1 MSSFQTPAPLLP
13 DLIAQ
18 NGRWIGDRPALID
31 GAVTLN
37 WTEFAAL
44 TAQVANGLAG
54 LGVRPGERVAV
65 LMDSRFETVLA
76 LFGIVRAGAVAVPLN
91 VSINDAA
98 VAGMCTD
105 ADCVAVF
112 ASGPHCARIDALR

>member
-1 MSSFQTPAPLLP
+1 MHPAPYMSWFQAPAPLLP

-31 GAVTLN
+31 GAVTLT
-37 WTEFAAL
+37 WTEFAAA

-65 LMDSRFETVLA
+65 LTASA
-76 LFGIVRAGAVAVPLN
+76 
-91 VSINDAA
+91 
-98 VAGMCTD
+98 
-105 ADCVAVF
+105 CVAKRF
-112 ASGPHCARIDALR
+112 SWA